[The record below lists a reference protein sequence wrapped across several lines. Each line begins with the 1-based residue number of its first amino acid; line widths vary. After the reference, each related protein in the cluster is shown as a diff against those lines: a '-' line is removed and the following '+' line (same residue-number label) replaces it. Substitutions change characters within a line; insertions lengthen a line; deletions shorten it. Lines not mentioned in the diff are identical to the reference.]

1 MDNKIIL
8 ATIIGIV
15 FGLLLYDFFLVP
27 DVITK
32 VNIVETIKSDTVYV
46 TQRDTIKIRDVKY
59 IYERDTIIE
68 NYRPKIRGFKEFYP
82 TMFGNVWVT
91 GEVLG
96 DLRYVDISH
105 NLEIPL
111 VTNIIT
117 KEKTL
122 TNTVL
127 SKGIYIG
134 GGINSIMQ
142 YNVSASYVD
151 NKYLFQYQYQPQLK
165 VHQIGVAKKLF

>member
-1 MDNKIIL
+1 MNRLIL
-8 ATIIGIV
+8 AAIIGVII
-15 FGLLLYDFFLVP
+15 GLLLYDFFLVP
-27 DVITK
+27 EVITK

-68 NYRPKIRGFKEFYP
+68 NYQPKIRGFKEFYP
-82 TMFGNVWVT
+82 TMYGKIWIN

-96 DLRYVDISH
+96 QLRYVDISH
-105 NLEIPL
+105 HLEIPM
-111 VTNIIT
+111 VTNTIT
-117 KEKTL
+117 KEKTV

-127 SKGIYIG
+127 SKGVYLG
-134 GGINSIMQ
+134 GGVNSIMQ

-151 NKYLFQYQYQPQLK
+151 NKYLFQYQYQPQLR
-165 VHQIGVAKKLF
+165 VHQIGLAKKIF

>member
-1 MDNKIIL
+1 MNRLIL
-8 ATIIGIV
+8 AAIIGIII
-15 FGLLLYDFFLVP
+15 GLLLYDFFLVP
-27 DVITK
+27 EVITK

-68 NYRPKIRGFKEFYP
+68 NYQPKIRGFREFYP
-82 TMFGNVWVT
+82 TMFGDIWIN

-96 DLRYVDISH
+96 QLRYVDISH
-105 NLEIPL
+105 NLEIPV
-111 VTNIIT
+111 VTNTIT
-117 KEKTL
+117 KEKTV

-134 GGINSIMQ
+134 TGINSLMQ

-151 NKYLFQYQYQPQLK
+151 NKYLFQYQYQPQLR
-165 VHQIGVAKKLF
+165 VHQIGLAKKLF